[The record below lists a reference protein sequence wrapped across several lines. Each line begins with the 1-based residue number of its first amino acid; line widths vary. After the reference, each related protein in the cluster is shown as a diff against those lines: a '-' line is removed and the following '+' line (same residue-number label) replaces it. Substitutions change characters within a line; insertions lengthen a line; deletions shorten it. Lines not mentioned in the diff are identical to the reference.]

1 MIDFILSKFELI
13 NSMQTT
19 VATYNTYP
27 CVHHSCNPQYMHAIQ
42 TQIKLFE
49 IHVHVFMNVQHGMV
63 CSIYQ
68 SIG

>member
-19 VATYNTYP
+19 VATYNTYL
-27 CVHHSCNPQYMHAIQ
+27 CVHHSCGLYTHAIQ

-63 CSIYQ
+63 CSIYR